1 MRDKNRPNLI
11 LDPRAIKGIQL
22 FNQKEFF
29 AAHEELELA
38 WRDEPGE
45 IRDLYRGI
53 LQIGVA
59 YYHIQH
65 RNFTG
70 AQKMFI
76 RAEKWLAS
84 YTGNHLGINVGK
96 LKKDAT
102 KISRL
107 LRNGDLD
114 EIITSDGAI
123 FPEIETKF

>member
-1 MRDKNRPNLI
+1 MNTATKF

-22 FNQKEFF
+22 FNQKKFF

-38 WRDEPGE
+38 WRDEPGN

-65 RNFTG
+65 RNFSG
-70 AQKMFI
+70 AQKMFF
-76 RAEKWLAS
+76 RAEKWLIS
-84 YTGNHLGINVGK
+84 YSGYYLGINVGK

-107 LRNGDLD
+107 LINGELD

>member
-1 MRDKNRPNLI
+1 MNDKTKGIFN
-11 LDPRAIKGIQL
+11 LDPRAKKGIQL
-22 FNQKEFF
+22 FNQKKFF

-38 WRDEPGE
+38 WRDEPGT

-70 AQKMFI
+70 AQKMFV

-84 YTGNHLGINVGK
+84 YSGHYLGINVGK
-96 LKKDAT
+96 LKKDAA
-102 KISRL
+102 KMSCL
-107 LRNGDLD
+107 LKNGELK
-114 EIITSDGAI
+114 EINTSDGAI
-123 FPEIETKF
+123 FPGIETRF

>member
-1 MRDKNRPNLI
+1 MSDKNKEI
-11 LDPRAIKGIQL
+11 EFLDPRAKKGILL
-22 FNQKEFF
+22 FNQKKFF

-38 WRDEPGE
+38 WRDEPGG

-65 RNFTG
+65 KNFTG

-76 RAEKWLAS
+76 RAEKWLAIYS
-84 YTGNHLGINVGK
+84 GYYLGINIGK

-102 KISRL
+102 RISKML
-107 LRNGDLD
+107 NNGELD
-114 EIITSDGAI
+114 QIITSDGVI

>member
-1 MRDKNRPNLI
+1 MNDKNKENKI

-22 FNQKEFF
+22 FNQKKFF

-38 WRDEPGE
+38 WRDEPGG

-84 YTGNHLGINVGK
+84 YSGYYLGINVGK

-102 KISRL
+102 KISIL
-107 LRNGDLD
+107 LRNGELD
-114 EIITSDGAI
+114 EIITTDGAI
-123 FPEIETKF
+123 FPGIETKF

>member
-1 MRDKNRPNLI
+1 MSDKNKEI
-11 LDPRAIKGIQL
+11 EFLDPRAKKGILL
-22 FNQKEFF
+22 FNQKKFF

-38 WRDEPGE
+38 WRDEPGG

-65 RNFTG
+65 KNFTG

-76 RAEKWLAS
+76 RSEKWLAIYS
-84 YTGNHLGINVGK
+84 GYYLGINIGK

-102 KISRL
+102 SISKML
-107 LRNGDLD
+107 NNGELD
-114 EIITSDGAI
+114 QIITSDGVI

>member
-1 MRDKNRPNLI
+1 MNEKIKGNFI

-22 FNQKEFF
+22 FNQKKFF

-38 WRDEPGE
+38 WRDEQGA

-53 LQIGVA
+53 LQVGVA

-70 AQKMFI
+70 AQKMFV
-76 RAEKWLAS
+76 RAEKWLAPYS
-84 YTGNHLGINVGK
+84 GYYLGVNVGK

-107 LRNGDLD
+107 LSNGELD
-114 EIITSDGAI
+114 DINTSDGTI
-123 FPEIETKF
+123 FPGIETKF